1 MSFFNSAVKLAEDAW
16 VFYRQPAEADPLFKA
31 LPSKRDVIAELTQ
44 ARDAYQLVVGQEVKG
59 VGFYE
64 ELAAQAKDEGAGEV
78 RPGNACAERKQ
89 LNLAGNIYSFL
100 KPPAHFLSLGE
111 FSKQKA

>member
-78 RPGNACAERKQ
+78 RPGNAGVERKP
-89 LNLAGNIYSFL
+89 LNLAGNVYSFL
-100 KPPAHFLSLGE
+100 RPPSISSPWGE
-111 FSKQKA
+111 FHKQKA